1 MGFLDFLLDD
11 DGEVAEGLRGKSKED
26 IEREYEISKDAG
38 DDYIGGLS

>member
-11 DGEVAEGLRGKSKED
+11 DGEIAEGLRGKSQEN

-38 DDYIGGLS
+38 DDYIGGL